1 MFGDVRRVS
10 EEFLKVYLSAVNGV
24 DIYKVLVRLRMYLSV
39 QAFYGAPNAQ
49 DRQKSTHLTLLKP
62 QNTKI
67 QALQKTLGLC
77 TF

>member
-1 MFGDVRRVS
+1 MFGDARRVS

-39 QAFYGAPNAQ
+39 QALYGAPNAIYQ

-62 QNTKI
+62 
-67 QALQKTLGLC
+67 
-77 TF
+77 

>member
-1 MFGDVRRVS
+1 MFGDARRVS

-39 QAFYGAPNAQ
+39 QALYGAPNAIYQ

-67 QALQKTLGLC
+67 QAL
-77 TF
+77 

>member
-1 MFGDVRRVS
+1 MFGDARRVS

-39 QAFYGAPNAQ
+39 QALYGAPNAIYQ
-49 DRQKSTHLTLLKP
+49 DRQKSKHLTLLKP

-67 QALQKTLGLC
+67 QAL
-77 TF
+77 

>member
-39 QAFYGAPNAQ
+39 QALYGAPNAIYQ

-67 QALQKTLGLC
+67 QAL
-77 TF
+77 

>member
-1 MFGDVRRVS
+1 MFGDARRVS
-10 EEFLKVYLSAVNGV
+10 EEFLKVSLSAVNGV

-39 QAFYGAPNAQ
+39 QALYGAPNAIYQ

-67 QALQKTLGLC
+67 QAL
-77 TF
+77 